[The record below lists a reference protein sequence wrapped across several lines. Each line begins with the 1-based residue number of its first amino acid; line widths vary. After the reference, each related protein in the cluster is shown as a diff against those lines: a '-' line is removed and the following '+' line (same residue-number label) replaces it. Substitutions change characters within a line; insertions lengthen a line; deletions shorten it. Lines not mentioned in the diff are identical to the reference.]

1 MYCHGQKTRYYAL
14 CCLAIRFDF
23 IERFGDLTVRSSV
36 QGAISVRIP
45 SYIIYHIYTYIYTHV
60 YVSYHILYNYISYII
75 YPVTHQSVYAFSPIT
90 LFCGG
95 SPTVSTC
102 TEASL
107 CAFVVGCAWVPS
119 LGRRALLSGAVA
131 PLVQPLLPLPAAA
144 GVPLRWHERIIHED
158 DVSFLQC
165 FFFYIPNTHSGSK
178 CGLSGV
184 V

>member
-1 MYCHGQKTRYYAL
+1 MATVGVFQWLVFGWAAKTAAL
-14 CCLAIRFDF
+14 SAENGKLSNRKWKRD
-23 IERFGDLTVRSSV
+23 
-36 QGAISVRIP
+36 
-45 SYIIYHIYTYIYTHV
+45 
-60 YVSYHILYNYISYII
+60 NYISYII

-131 PLVQPLLPLPAAA
+131 PLVQPLLRLPAAA
-144 GVPLRWHERIIHED
+144 GVALPWHDGMRG
-158 DVSFLQC
+158 SFMRMMCLSSSV
-165 FFFYIPNTHSGSK
+165 FFSTFPILTAVPSK
-178 CGLSGV
+178 IYSTVYFKGFCKLWN
-184 V
+184 

>member
-1 MYCHGQKTRYYAL
+1 MFRGPFRYVYRR
-14 CCLAIRFDF
+14 I
-23 IERFGDLTVRSSV
+23 SS
-36 QGAISVRIP
+36 
-45 SYIIYHIYTYIYTHV
+45 IIYIYTHTHV

-144 GVPLRWHERIIHED
+144 GVALPWHDGMRG
-158 DVSFLQC
+158 SFMRMMCLSSSV
-165 FFFYIPNTHSGSK
+165 FFLHSQYSQRFQVWTFRGCLKIYSTVYFK
-178 CGLSGV
+178 GFCKLWN
-184 V
+184 

>member
-1 MYCHGQKTRYYAL
+1 MFRGPFRYVYRR
-14 CCLAIRFDF
+14 I
-23 IERFGDLTVRSSV
+23 SS
-36 QGAISVRIP
+36 
-45 SYIIYHIYTYIYTHV
+45 IIYIYTHV

-119 LGRRALLSGAVA
+119 LGCRALLSGAVA

-144 GVPLRWHERIIHED
+144 GVALPWHDGMRG
-158 DVSFLQC
+158 SFMRMMCLSSSV
-165 FFFYIPNTHSGSK
+165 FFYIPNTHSGSK

-184 V
+184 VWKSTVLCILKDSVNCGIKHDD